1 MMLRPQKYDL
11 TVNYK
16 KGSEM
21 YLDDTLSKVF
31 RQPPKE
37 QDCRGDAEKY
47 FVVVIFWCCIGG
59 VYNVFMHFMI
69 DKAVW
74 KQRNEAQIEDII
86 ER

>member
-1 MMLRPQKYDL
+1 MLLRLQKYDL
-11 TVNYK
+11 TVTYR

-21 YLDDTLSKVF
+21 QLADTLSRVF

-37 QDCRGDAEKY
+37 QDRRGDVKKY
-47 FVVVIFWCCIGG
+47 FVLVIFWCCIGG
-59 VYNVFMHFMI
+59 LHNVFMHFNI

-74 KQRNEAQIEDII
+74 KQRNEAQIEDTI

>member
-47 FVVVIFWCCIGG
+47 FVVLSSGAVLVDCIM
-59 VYNVFMHFMI
+59 FSCI
-69 DKAVW
+69 L
-74 KQRNEAQIEDII
+74 
-86 ER
+86 